1 MPKLGLGHDASEAWR
16 GCRSSPAYALWVSGS
31 LATGMAVTIAALAL
45 LNAFLIL
52 PFPQV
57 TEQSRLVRVAVSRN
71 CGRPDCWI
79 RMSSPADYRAL
90 QDSLTGLKGL
100 AAYTLGDVA
109 VSLPEARSMRG
120 AFTSAN
126 YFDVLGVR
134 PAFGRVFRASD
145 ADVHAAVAVISHDVW
160 TREFNAGSSAIGR
173 SIRVGDR
180 FVEIVGVAPALF
192 SGVDRIR
199 PGGRPPDVWMPMWL
213 AEPVLPLSPAE
224 RRRNER
230 DMAFVGRLK
239 EGIAVSQ
246 LQAEADVLAR
256 QLAEARDRSSPGGLG
271 EVRRVWRVDPRSWHF
286 GVLVVMPIP
295 ILVLAIA
302 CVNAA
307 NLMLARGSQR
317 QREIAIRLAL
327 GASRARVVRQLLIES
342 ALLAL
347 GATAV
352 AVPIA
357 SWSLQMAGSPLN
369 LPIPID
375 PTVLALTV
383 LTGLATV
390 VAFGLAPALRISGQR
405 PSSTL
410 GSAGARGDAVPAQS
424 RMRRLLV
431 VAQVAVSL
439 GLLATAWQ
447 LVSTVRAQAISGGTP
462 SDRLLIAR
470 FDLQGLELP
479 SSETEAFY
487 RDLLA
492 GASRLP
498 E

>member
-199 PGGRPPDVWMPMWL
+199 PRGRPPDVWMPMWL
-213 AEPVLPLSPAE
+213 AEPVLPLTPPSVAGTNATW
-224 RRRNER
+224 R
-230 DMAFVGRLK
+230 
-239 EGIAVSQ
+239 S
-246 LQAEADVLAR
+246 LA
-256 QLAEARDRSSPGGLG
+256 A
-271 EVRRVWRVDPRSWHF
+271 
-286 GVLVVMPIP
+286 
-295 ILVLAIA
+295 
-302 CVNAA
+302 
-307 NLMLARGSQR
+307 
-317 QREIAIRLAL
+317 
-327 GASRARVVRQLLIES
+327 
-342 ALLAL
+342 
-347 GATAV
+347 
-352 AVPIA
+352 
-357 SWSLQMAGSPLN
+357 
-369 LPIPID
+369 
-375 PTVLALTV
+375 
-383 LTGLATV
+383 
-390 VAFGLAPALRISGQR
+390 
-405 PSSTL
+405 
-410 GSAGARGDAVPAQS
+410 
-424 RMRRLLV
+424 
-431 VAQVAVSL
+431 
-439 GLLATAWQ
+439 
-447 LVSTVRAQAISGGTP
+447 
-462 SDRLLIAR
+462 
-470 FDLQGLELP
+470 
-479 SSETEAFY
+479 
-487 RDLLA
+487 
-492 GASRLP
+492 
-498 E
+498 